1 MLKSLTWSIAVAAA
15 IALGSPALA
24 QEMSVTIKSYNS
36 SVRTIVAEDGTTYIL
51 GEGVTVREL
60 KPGSKVKLMIEEKG
74 GKRVVTKV
82 IE

>member
-36 SVRTIVAEDGTTYIL
+36 SARTIVVEDGTTYIL